1 MCSEQGLCSE
11 QGHEVDEMWMRLR
24 PMGALL
30 ISCLTAGPLA
40 AEPAQSWALW
50 VVKPDRPG
58 HLESCASLRTVS
70 SLFASTMLP
79 GGRTPLRLE
88 QPLSIRWQGGYLAQ
102 PGGQGQPAAGRWNA
116 FDSCF
121 LLTVRGA
128 VVAAGAVVRQESAR
142 LLRFDTLV
150 IQSDK
155 AGAPLAFALLPAF
168 PAEIAQPVSA
178 AWSQALTPLSS
189 ASATTL
195 R

>member
-1 MCSEQGLCSE
+1 
-11 QGHEVDEMWMRLR
+11 MWKRLR
-24 PMGALL
+24 PMGVLL
-30 ISCLTAGPLA
+30 VSCLTAGPLA

-70 SLFASTMLP
+70 ALSASTMLP

-102 PGGQGQPAAGRWNA
+102 PGWQGEHATERWNA

-121 LLTVRGA
+121 LLSVRGA
-128 VVAAGAVVRQESAR
+128 VVAAGAVLRQESAR

-155 AGAPLAFALLPAF
+155 AGAPLSLSLLPAF
-168 PAEIAQPVSA
+168 PAEIAQPVSP
-178 AWSQALTPLSS
+178 AWSQALTPLSK
-189 ASATTL
+189 ASAPVS

>member
-1 MCSEQGLCSE
+1 
-11 QGHEVDEMWMRLR
+11 MWKRQR
-24 PMGALL
+24 PMGVLL
-30 ISCLTAGPLA
+30 VSCLAAGPLA

-70 SLFASTMLP
+70 ALSASTMLP

-102 PGGQGQPAAGRWNA
+102 PGRQGEHATERWNA

-121 LLTVRGA
+121 LLSVRGT
-128 VVAAGAVVRQESAR
+128 VVAAGAVLRRESAR

-155 AGAPLAFALLPAF
+155 AGAPLSLSLLPAF

-178 AWSQALTPLSS
+178 AWSQALTPLST
-189 ASATTL
+189 ASAPTL

>member
-1 MCSEQGLCSE
+1 
-11 QGHEVDEMWMRLR
+11 MWKRLR
-24 PMGALL
+24 PIGALL
-30 ISCLTAGPLA
+30 ISCLTMGPLA

-70 SLFASTMLP
+70 ALSASTMLP

-88 QPLSIRWQGGYLAQ
+88 QPLSIHWQGGYLAQ
-102 PGGQGQPAAGRWNA
+102 PGGPVAQAAQRWNA

-128 VVAAGAVVRQESAR
+128 VVAAGAVLRRESAR

-155 AGAPLAFALLPAF
+155 AGAPLSLALLPAF
-168 PAEIAQPVSA
+168 PAEIAQPVSP
-178 AWSQALTPLSS
+178 AWSQALTPLST
-189 ASATTL
+189 ASAPTL

>member
-1 MCSEQGLCSE
+1 M
-11 QGHEVDEMWMRLR
+11 
-24 PMGALL
+24 
-30 ISCLTAGPLA
+30 GPLA

-70 SLFASTMLP
+70 ALAGSTMLP
-79 GGRTPLRLE
+79 DGRTALRLE

-102 PGGQGQPAAGRWNA
+102 PGGPDKQAAERWNA
-116 FDSCF
+116 YDSCF

-128 VVAAGAVVRQESAR
+128 VVAAGAVLRQESAR

-150 IQSDK
+150 IRSDK
-155 AGAPLAFALLPAF
+155 VGAPLSLSLLPAF
-168 PAEIAQPVSA
+168 PAEFAQPVSP
-178 AWSQALTPLSS
+178 AWSQALTPLSTAAAPS
-189 ASATTL
+189 L